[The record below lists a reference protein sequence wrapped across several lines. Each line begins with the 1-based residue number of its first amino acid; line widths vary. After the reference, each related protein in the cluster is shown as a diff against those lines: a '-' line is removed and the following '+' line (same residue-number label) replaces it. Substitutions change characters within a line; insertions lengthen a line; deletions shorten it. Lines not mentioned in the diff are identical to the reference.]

1 MILLFF
7 VMVRK
12 SYVIFG
18 KKDSTAVNLS
28 AIGTG
33 GFVINGE
40 NAKDFSGI
48 SVSDAGDL
56 RCHCHHIYSH
66 R

>member
-1 MILLFF
+1 MSSLIVGSKYADLSNKTNAG
-7 VMVRK
+7 K

-33 GFVINGE
+33 GFVING
-40 NAKDFSGI
+40 NIACG
-48 SVSDAGDL
+48 GD
-56 RCHCHHIYSH
+56 
-66 R
+66 